1 MDGTILQKLGID
13 TSHLIAQLVNFT
25 VVIVALVFFLFKP
38 VVRMLD
44 ERKKKIAAGLEQAER
59 AKQQMKAADE
69 AARRE
74 MDKVRGEASEL
85 LIQMR
90 QRQEKEQKRVIEEG
104 RSMIRDEFAQAREEI
119 KKEREQ
125 LFEDVKKKTAII
137 SVDIARQI
145 LKKEISPAAHQKMI
159 SAAIKKL

>member
-25 VVIVALVFFLFKP
+25 VVIVALVFFLYKP
-38 VVRMLD
+38 VVRMLE
-44 ERKKKIAAGLEQAER
+44 ERKKKISEGLAQAEQAKKQMAEADTA
-59 AKQQMKAADE
+59 AK
-69 AARRE
+69 RE
-74 MDKVRGEASEL
+74 MEKVRGEASEL
-85 LIQMR
+85 LVQMR

-104 RSMIRDEFAQAREEI
+104 RAKIREEFSRARSEI
-119 KKEREQ
+119 TKEREQ
-125 LFEDVKKKTAII
+125 LFEDVKKKAAII

>member
-25 VVIVALVFFLFKP
+25 VVIVALVWFLFKP

-44 ERKKKIAAGLEQAER
+44 ERKKKIADGLQQAER
-59 AKQQMKAADE
+59 AQRQMADAGSAAK
-69 AARRE
+69 RE
-74 MDKVRGEASEL
+74 MEKVRGEASEL
-85 LIQMR
+85 LTQMR

-104 RSMIRDEFAQAREEI
+104 RAKIREEFSQARAEI
-119 KKEREQ
+119 TKEREQ

-159 SAAIKKL
+159 SEAIKKL

>member
-1 MDGTILQKLGID
+1 MQKLGID
-13 TSHLIAQLVNFT
+13 TSHLIAQLVNFG
-25 VVIVALVFFLFKP
+25 VVITALVFFLYKP

-59 AKQQMKAADE
+59 AKQQMKVADE

-74 MDKVRGEASEL
+74 MAKVRGEASEL

-145 LKKEISPAAHQKMI
+145 LKKEISPASHQKII
-159 SAAIKKL
+159 SEAIKKL